1 MEYEKARDLGA
12 AYRAFELDPLR
23 SPEALAVYYAPVKDT
38 DFEHLYVALL
48 NSDGLQPTQWLV
60 TGHRGNGKS
69 TEFHRLMIRLQEH
82 YFSVYADAEEELDLY
97 DIEPVDVLL
106 LVGARVYAEA
116 RKAKI
121 NIPDKVI
128 QKLFERVRLF
138 TGAPE
143 PDTLEGESTVE
154 GKLNLVLAEFT
165 VQLSKVFG
173 QRKELRESLL
183 SNYSEL
189 LQQFNEL
196 IQHVADAIQPR
207 SLLVIVDSLDRL
219 SREKAL
225 KIFHDS
231 GVLRAIG
238 CNVIYTPPV
247 SIFYSDEFAQIRE
260 GFGGKTIQMP
270 NIKTHTQTGEP
281 HQEGQAILR
290 QMVHNRIDES
300 LIAQDALK
308 RLVEVSGGLP
318 RQLFTLAQHA
328 CLNAQ
333 IGQANQIELSHV
345 AQAEIRSRILLGNL
359 LTEEDYTELCA
370 IYQGQ
375 KRSKNSLQRDKLLH
389 KLAIFQYINAHDWFD
404 VNPLLHPLLER
415 WCHGESENPRV

>member
-1 MEYEKARDLGA
+1 MVYEKARDLGS
-12 AYRAFELDPLR
+12 AYRAFELNPLR
-23 SPEALAVYYAPVKDT
+23 SPEALAAYYAPVESIG
-38 DFEHLYVALL
+38 FERLYVALL
-48 NSDGLQPTQWLV
+48 NNKFSQPTQWLV

-82 YFSVYADAEEELDLY
+82 YFSVYADSKKELNLN

-116 RKAKI
+116 LKAKI
-121 NIPDKVI
+121 KIPDKVI
-128 QKLFERVRLF
+128 KELFERVRRF

-143 PDTLEGESTVE
+143 PDRLEGESTVE

-165 VQLSKVFG
+165 FQLSKALG
-173 QRKELRESLL
+173 KRKELRESLL
-183 SNYSEL
+183 SIYSEL
-189 LQQFNEL
+189 FQQFNEL
-196 IQHVADAIQPR
+196 IQCVADAIQPR

-225 KIFHDS
+225 KVFHDS
-231 GVLRAIG
+231 GVLRAIK
-238 CNVIYTPPV
+238 CNAIYTTPI
-247 SIFYSDEFAQIRE
+247 SIFYSDDFAQIRE
-260 GFGGKTIQMP
+260 SFSGNTIQMP

-333 IGQANQIELSHV
+333 VGQANQIELSHIT
-345 AQAEIRSRILLGNL
+345 QAEIRSRILLGNS
-359 LTEEDYTELCA
+359 LTEEDYTELCP
-370 IYQGQ
+370 IYRGQ
-375 KRSKNSLQRDKLLH
+375 KQSRNTRQRDLLLH
-389 KLAIFQYINAHDWFD
+389 KLAIFQYINAYDWFD

-415 WCHGESENPRV
+415 WCNG